1 MGRKRRR
8 DESESEFSSE
18 PERKRKKKKKSKK
31 KKSKKK
37 KNRKRSQTPESQSF
51 FAPQKQKR
59 IETKEEKRARRKREK
74 AEKDRKEKEMCE
86 KNYFGYDNLN
96 NPYGDPNLTE
106 LFVWDK
112 KYQHSGLS
120 RQKIRELQIKKR
132 EDQREKCHRE
142 ILQVRKRKEDRAQ
155 KQADD
160 EETKQLIAAELEQ
173 ERNADW
179 KTKEAEY
186 HQKTAI
192 ERAKKRVTNHRPSP
206 IDIICCVI
214 HKVDLDQK
222 LVVRRIRS
230 PVEILELLSDE
241 QLSEL
246 LKQLMDFESIMEDHF
261 EHWAN
266 VRVVAE
272 HQQKKLRGEQKN
284 KKSMKNV
291 AEEVETML
299 AGFNPDELEKLEAEC
314 RANLS
319 GDLGIAID
327 VEYWE
332 EVSRLCEVYKCMQ
345 RLKRYYTQYL
355 DMIQERTR
363 QKKAE
368 AKAKG
373 LTVEDEEGAK
383 NKKRRRMM
391 TISYVEDTHI
401 PFIVKGTSRYK
412 DLLPL
417 AKPATDD
424 KLDLEKLRAEVLK
437 KMAKK
442 VLTTVSIA
450 NPMKY
455 EQSTLSAIQQ
465 ISQRAD
471 RTLVDN
477 KEQVIEVNMKNDV
490 AIPLG
495 QTKVYLWHQ
504 KYQPRKPEY
513 FNRVK
518 TGFSWT
524 KYNQAHYN
532 IENPPPK
539 VVIGYKFNVFY
550 PDLIDKSKAPE
561 FKVYEEE
568 GSLYATIVFRG
579 GPPYEDIAFRIVNNE
594 WDYANHRGYRCRF
607 ENGIFSLYFNFKRR
621 RYRR

>member
-1 MGRKRRR
+1 MYKPEEG
-8 DESESEFSSE
+8 SS
-18 PERKRKKKKKSKK
+18 SK
-31 KKSKKK
+31 
-37 KNRKRSQTPESQSF
+37 SF
-51 FAPQKQKR
+51 FAPQKKKR
-59 IETKEEKRARRKREK
+59 NETKEEKRERKRREK
-74 AEKDRKEKEMCE
+74 AERDRKKQEMCE
-86 KNYFGYDNLN
+86 KMYFGYDDLN

-106 LFVWDK
+106 LFIWDK
-112 KYQHSGLS
+112 KFEHSGLS
-120 RQKIRELQIKKR
+120 RQDIRELQIKKR
-132 EDQREKCHRE
+132 EDQREKCHKE
-142 ILQVRKRKEDRAQ
+142 ILQVRKRKEDRAR
-155 KQADD
+155 KQAED

-192 ERAKKRVTNHRPSP
+192 ERAKKRVKNHRPSP

-214 HKVDLDQK
+214 HRVELDQR

-241 QLSEL
+241 QLVEL
-246 LKQLMDFESIMEDHF
+246 LKKLTDFESIMEEHVDH
-261 EHWAN
+261 WSN

-272 HQQKKLRGEQKN
+272 HQQEIVRGEQKN
-284 KKSMKNV
+284 KKTLKNI

-299 AGFNPDELEKLEAEC
+299 TGMNPDELEQLEEEC
-314 RANLS
+314 RQNLS
-319 GDLGIAID
+319 GDLDVVVD

-332 EVSRLCEVYKCMQ
+332 EVSRLCEVFKCKQ

-373 LTVEDEEGAK
+373 LTVEDEEGNK
-383 NKKRRRMM
+383 NKKRRRTMLI
-391 TISYVEDTHI
+391 TYVEDTHI
-401 PFIVKGTSRYK
+401 PFIVKGTSRYN

-417 AKPATDD
+417 AKPAADD
-424 KLDLEKLRAEVLK
+424 KLELEKQRSAVLK
-437 KMAKK
+437 KMAQ
-442 VLTTVSIA
+442 VILTTVSVS

-455 EQSTLSAIQQ
+455 EQSTLSAIEQ

-471 RTLVDN
+471 RTLVNN
-477 KEQVIEVNMKNDV
+477 KEQVIEVNMKNDI

-539 VVIGYKFNVFY
+539 VVIGYKFNIFY